1 MKLYRVDYYEWNY
14 TFSDLL
20 PRQMLSVGKD
30 AEEAIA
36 NVKPRADSDARNFS
50 AISSRRGSTWR
61 MPSKV
66 FT

>member
-20 PRQMLSVGKD
+20 LRQMLSVGKD

-36 NVKPRADSDARNFS
+36 NVKPKADSDARNFS
-50 AISSRRGSTWR
+50 AKEIKTVMGHKIMVR
-61 MPSKV
+61 
-66 FT
+66 

>member
-1 MKLYRVDYYEWNY
+1 M
-14 TFSDLL
+14 L

-50 AISSRRGSTWR
+50 AKEIKTVMGHKIMVR
-61 MPSKV
+61 
-66 FT
+66 